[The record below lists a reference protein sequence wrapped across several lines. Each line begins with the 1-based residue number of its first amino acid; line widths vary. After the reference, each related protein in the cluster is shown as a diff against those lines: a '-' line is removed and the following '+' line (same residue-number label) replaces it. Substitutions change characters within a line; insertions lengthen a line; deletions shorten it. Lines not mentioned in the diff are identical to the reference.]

1 MKEKLTTEQV
11 DGKMTF
17 EEVIKYY
24 FPNALEEMTN
34 YILWE
39 RTCYPM
45 DTQQTIDQI
54 YDYYV
59 STRELV

>member
-24 FPNALEEMTN
+24 FPNASEETID

-39 RTCYPM
+39 KTCFPF
-45 DTQQTIDQI
+45 DSEQTHDQI

-59 STRELV
+59 STRELI